1 MQLEQIDKF
10 KRIFFLL
17 STLCLIYQII
27 IFDTFTDLLI
37 VFSIFFSNII
47 CLKYCF
53 DKEIFFKYP
62 ISSFM
67 IFFSHFI
74 NIGGSLFLKTL
85 EFSKVNAGLDLPIS
99 TTIHLISF
107 NIIIILSHQIYIN
120 SISLVKIKKK
130 IQDLI
135 FSLKLFNLGNKN
147 FIIYLSIISVLP
159 YLFAFDLFVP
169 VSQQRSEQEILNAPL
184 FNDILTGMNYLISI
198 GAVTYFCKEISGD
211 KLEINKNLF
220 ISIFVI
226 ILVFISLA
234 RNSRSVLFDF
244 ILLFFLIYFILIM
257 LNKIKIKKKNILKN
271 LLIIL
276 LFFPSFFLL
285 ENLSSF
291 FLSERDV
298 RYERSPIENIASIF
312 KSNIFNNSKKEI
324 YERKYSDER
333 VIFSEIYY
341 DSSIFNRANIL
352 KIHDNF
358 NKIKQNIPE
367 YRIENLKQLQTSKI
381 ISIFPQPLINFFLN
395 DFDKEKYRYS
405 TASYLYGNVDYGG
418 GQLKIGSALMTM
430 SIIYGNWFYL
440 ILLFLFVPSFI
451 FFDSFFLSDKS
462 KFSPFIILFFYDT
475 GGGIFNYISSVETY
489 LWANMIFRVI
499 PQTLLFILI
508 FRFIFNF
515 FRQKT

>member
-10 KRIFFLL
+10 KKIFFLS
-17 STLCLIYQII
+17 STFCLIFQII
-27 IFDTFTDLLI
+27 IFDSFTDLLT
-37 VFSIFFSNII
+37 VLLIFFSNII

-53 DKEIFFKYP
+53 NKKIFFQYP

-74 NIGGSLFLKTL
+74 NVGGSIFLKTL
-85 EFSKVNAGLDLPIS
+85 EFSKVNIGLDLPIS
-99 TTIHLISF
+99 TVIHLISF

-120 SISLVKIKKK
+120 SVVLDKIKKK
-130 IQDLI
+130 LQNLI
-135 FSLKLFNLGNKN
+135 FSLKLFNIGNKN
-147 FIIYLSIISVLP
+147 FIIFLSIISILP
-159 YLFAFDLFVP
+159 YLFAFDLFTP

-211 KLEINKNLF
+211 KIEISKNLF
-220 ISIFVI
+220 ISIFFI
-226 ILVFISLA
+226 ILIFISLA

-244 ILLFFLIYFILIM
+244 ILLFFLTYFILIM
-257 LNKIKIKKKNILKN
+257 LNKIKIEKKNVLKFF
-271 LLIIL
+271 LLIFL
-276 LFFPSFFLL
+276 LFPSFFLL

-298 RYERSPIENIASIF
+298 RYERSPIENFASIF
-312 KSNIFNNSKKEI
+312 NSNIFNNSKKKA

-333 VIFSEIYY
+333 VIFSELYY
-341 DSSIFNRANIL
+341 DSSILNRANIL

-358 NKIKQNIPE
+358 NKIKKNIPD
-367 YRIENLKQLQTSKI
+367 YKIENLKQLQISKI
-381 ISIFPQPLINFFLN
+381 ISIFPQPLINFFLDSFN
-395 DFDKEKYRYS
+395 KEKYRYS

-430 SIIYGNWFYL
+430 SIIYGYWFYL
-440 ILLFLFVPSFI
+440 ILLFLFIPSFV
-451 FFDSFFLSDKS
+451 FFDSFFRSEKLI
-462 KFSPFIILFFYDT
+462 FSPFIILFFYDT

-489 LWANMIFRVI
+489 LWPNMIFRVI
-499 PQTLLFILI
+499 PQTLIFILI

-515 FRQKT
+515 FRQKI